1 MTDMCKTNAS
11 EEGMIDRMLQRVEWI
26 HPDAPLYSGDNI
38 AFRDNGVL
46 VRGVV
51 AFSPRSI
58 LVTIKAPIEGLS
70 EQDTIAPNFP
80 VIFTTHPDEESP
92 ASPAGIDRARRLILK
107 LYYSSGKTV

>member
-1 MTDMCKTNAS
+1 MNTSND
-11 EEGMIDRMLQRVEWI
+11 GMIDRMLHRVEWI

-51 AFSPRSI
+51 TFSARSI
-58 LVTIKAPIEGLS
+58 LVAMKAPVEGLS
-70 EQDTIAPNFP
+70 EQETIDPDYP
-80 VIFTTHPDEESP
+80 VIFTSHPEEESP

-107 LYYSSGKTV
+107 LYYSLGKTV